1 MQKSTPVPVANTLAE
16 AYPNSKKI
24 YDETFVDTP
33 HGRIQLRVPL
43 REVSLSG
50 GEPPVRLYDTSGPQ
64 GHDPRA
70 GLPKLREAW
79 IEPRRAEASQ
89 RKPVTQL
96 HYARQGERTPEMACI
111 ATREGLPVELARGER
126 ARGRASI

>member
-1 MQKSTPVPVANTLAE
+1 MQKSTPVPVANTFAE

-24 YDETFVDTP
+24 YDETFVETL
-33 HGRIQLRVPL
+33 HGRIPLCVPL

-70 GLPKLREAW
+70 GLPKLRESW
-79 IEPRRAEASQ
+79 IEPRRADASQ

-96 HYARQGERTPEMACI
+96 HYARQGEITPEMAFI
-111 ATREGLPVELARGER
+111 AAREGLPAERSEERRG
-126 ARGRASI
+126 GK

>member
-1 MQKSTPVPVANTLAE
+1 MQKPTPVPTANTFAD
-16 AYPNSKKI
+16 AYPNSTKI
-24 YDETFVDTP
+24 FDETLVDTP

-70 GLPKLREAW
+70 GLPKLRESW
-79 IEPRRAEASQ
+79 IAPRRADARQ
-89 RKPVTQL
+89 GKAVTQL
-96 HYARQGERTPEMACI
+96 HYARQGEITPEMAFV
-111 ATREGLPVELARGER
+111 AVREGLPAES
-126 ARGRASI
+126 GRAG